1 MPWGMGVGNG
11 MGRHVAWATGL
22 GERGHVC
29 VCGTSGGGGG
39 VVVRW
44 GLCDLQWNMRSE

>member
-1 MPWGMGVGNG
+1 
-11 MGRHVAWATGL
+11 MGRHVAWAAGL

-29 VCGTSGGGGG
+29 VCDTGGGGG
-39 VVVRW
+39 IVVRW